1 MTINMNKHIT
11 LGMKHS
17 RREMASEVSSYIY
30 ITKLKKKKR
39 NMKVGLEK
47 KDWVKNM

>member
-17 RREMASEVSSYIY
+17 RREMASEVSSCIY
-30 ITKLKKKKR
+30 IPKLKKKKETKHEGR
-39 NMKVGLEK
+39 PGEERLS
-47 KDWVKNM
+47 